1 MGKMGIMKT
10 EEILQDLGLTKSK
23 ASVYFALLQAG
34 AASAQ
39 DIAGHVEIP
48 RTTAHEILQRLVSM
62 GVVSFA
68 TVGRKR
74 VYSAESPVKLEK
86 ILEEKQKKLGGIM
99 PELLSLYD
107 TVGARPQIRILEGVE
122 GIKTVMEDTLTG
134 EKEIFGILSMQDLYE
149 VPGKKFI
156 DTVIERRVNAGT
168 HLNVIRS
175 EEKEVEKYWGSS
187 KKELRRLHYAPDDML
202 FPMTIYMYAESKVGI
217 IGTRKENFGMIIE
230 SKDYYTTMKNMFDV
244 MWQVTRVA
252 KDVD

>member
-1 MGKMGIMKT
+1 MKT
-10 EEILQDLGLTKSK
+10 EEILQELGLTGSK
-23 ASVYFALLQAG
+23 ASAYFALLQTG
-34 AASAQ
+34 TASTQ
-39 DIAGHVEIP
+39 DIAGQIGTP

-62 GVVSFA
+62 GVVSFV
-68 TVGRKR
+68 TIGRKR
-74 VYSAESPVKLEK
+74 IYSAESPTKLEK
-86 ILEEKQKKLGGIM
+86 ILDEKQKKLQSVM
-99 PELLSLYD
+99 PELLSLHN

-134 EKEIFGILSMQDLYE
+134 EKEIYGILSMQDLYE

-187 KKELRRLHYAPDDML
+187 KKELRHLHYAPEHML
-202 FPMTIYMYAESKVGI
+202 FPMTVYMYAESKVGI
-217 IGTRKENFGMIIE
+217 IGTQKENFGMIIE
-230 SKDYYTTMKNMFDV
+230 SKDYYATMKNLFDV

-252 KDVD
+252 KDID